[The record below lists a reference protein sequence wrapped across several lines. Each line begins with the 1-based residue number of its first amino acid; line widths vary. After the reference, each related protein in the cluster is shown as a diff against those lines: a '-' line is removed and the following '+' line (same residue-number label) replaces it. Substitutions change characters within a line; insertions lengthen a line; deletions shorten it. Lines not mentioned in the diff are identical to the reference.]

1 MADADAD
8 TAAPEP
14 ATSRSVAPGR
24 PPWWQHPRP
33 GSAEFPAEAVE
44 GSVPGRVAAVAV
56 EYPDRVAIDA
66 PSGELTYAELMDRV
80 GALAHGIAAEAPEGN
95 VPVAIMYEHDSPLI
109 VALLAVMAAG
119 KIVHVLDPT
128 APEAML
134 VALLEDSG
142 ARLIVA
148 DDANLDTARAAAGE
162 GVEVRTPADLAGG
175 RPVELPSVDVGPA
188 DGAMLAYTSGTTGAQ
203 KGALIPHR
211 VLLQVGRGAA
221 EGLALGPDDRLPML
235 FPLSLAVAAYP
246 LFLPLFHGGRL
257 CVLDVRTV
265 GLGPLPEWLESSGLT
280 VMYLSPTIVRFLAD
294 IAADGL
300 TMPDLRQV
308 VLGGERVDLAAA
320 EAAWGLF
327 GTGIQLA
334 NGYGLTETGVLT
346 FYFLD
351 PAAPPPADATV
362 PVGYPIPDTELLVL
376 DGEGQPVAAGVTGE
390 VSVRSRYLFQGY
402 WGRPELNAMVL
413 HTSDDGTAIY
423 NTGDLGRVDENGC
436 LELVGRSDAQV
447 KVRGHR
453 VVIGEV
459 EEALLGLDVVKD
471 AVVLHREVSGVG
483 TLDAFVVPATDE
495 AGVTVGVTAIRDALS
510 ARVTTPMVPA
520 RFHLLTELPTL
531 PNGKLDRQALRDPT
545 GDRPRP
551 GAVAGG
557 ADDIERRLV
566 ELWEDLLGVRPVG
579 VDEDFFELGGHS
591 LLAAAMLVEVEEVFR
606 VSVPMSEMVYS
617 PNILHIATC
626 VRRGDRRGERTSLV
640 AVQEGDGTRPPL
652 FWAHDLH
659 GTSLRFR
666 ALGRALG
673 ADQPLYTFESPFL
686 EPVPPQIFSLSTLA
700 RRYVDDLIEAFPEG
714 PYLLGGYSFGG
725 VLSFEMAR
733 TLTDLGHEVAL
744 LIVVDVGP
752 GYRGEH
758 YEPDRPPTKPWLGIL
773 DPPDPSL
780 SLAEKATYY
789 RGVPFK
795 GLARHAVWRLGLDHY
810 LEPFLFRRD
819 LEQTGQIAPRHRVW
833 YAWRKH
839 WELGAKGWNWDA
851 VTYPGR
857 VELVW
862 ADESGST
869 DATMGWGD
877 IAEGGVGIHRV
888 AESHEQMLDEG
899 FVASTAAVVRGLID
913 DEIAKRATSA

>member
-1 MADADAD
+1 MADADP
-8 TAAPEP
+8 AATEP
-14 ATSRSVAPGR
+14 AAARSLSPGR
-24 PPWWQHPRP
+24 PPWWQTPRP
-33 GSAEFPAEAVE
+33 GSAEFPTEALE
-44 GSVPGRVAAVAV
+44 GSVPDRVAAVASQ
-56 EYPDRVAIDA
+56 YPGRVAIA
-66 PSGELTYAELMDRV
+66 SPTGEITYAELIERV

-109 VALLAVMAAG
+109 IALLAVMAAG

-148 DDANLDTARAAAGE
+148 DDANMATASTVAGE
-162 GVEVRTPADLAGG
+162 GVDVRRPDELSDG
-175 RPVELPSVDVGPA
+175 RPGTLPPVAVGPA
-188 DGAMLAYTSGTTGAQ
+188 DGAMLAYTSGTTGVQ
-203 KGALIPHR
+203 KGALIPHC
-211 VLLQVGRGAA
+211 VLLQVGRGAT

-280 VMYLSPTIVRFLAD
+280 VMYLSPTVIRFLAD

-300 TMPDLRQV
+300 NMPDLRQV

-351 PAAPPPADATV
+351 PDAPPPADATV

-376 DGEGQPVAAGVTGE
+376 DEEAQPVGPGITGE
-390 VSVRSRYLFQGY
+390 VSVRSAHLFQGY
-402 WGRPELNAMVL
+402 WGKPELNAMVL
-413 HTSDDGTAIY
+413 HPTDDGAAIY
-423 NTGDLGRVDENGC
+423 STGDLGRIDENGC

-459 EEALLGLDVVKD
+459 EEALLSLDLVKD
-471 AVVLHREVSGVG
+471 AVVLHREVGGVG

-495 AGVTVGVTAIRDALS
+495 QDVPAGVTAIRDALS
-510 ARVTTPMVPA
+510 ERVTTPMVPA
-520 RFHLLTELPTL
+520 RFHLLDELPTL

-557 ADDIERRLV
+557 TDDIERRLV
-566 ELWEDLLGVRPVG
+566 ELWEDLLDVRPVG
-579 VDEDFFELGGHS
+579 IDEDFFELGGHS
-591 LLAAAMLVEVEEVFR
+591 LLAAAMLVEVEEIFR
-606 VSVPMSEMVYS
+606 VSVPISEMVS
-617 PNILHIATC
+617 TPTILHIGSC
-626 VRRGDRRGERTSLV
+626 IRQGDREADRSALV

-652 FWAHDLH
+652 FWGHDLH
-659 GTSLRFR
+659 GTALRFR

-673 ADQPLYTFESPFL
+673 PDQPLYTFESPFL
-686 EPVPPQIFSLSTLA
+686 DPVPPQIFGLPALA
-700 RRYVDDLIEAFPEG
+700 RRYVDDLVEAFPEG

-725 VLSFEMAR
+725 VLAFEMAR
-733 TLTDLGHEVAL
+733 ALLDLGHEVGL

-752 GYRGEH
+752 GFRGEL
-758 YEPDRPPTKPWLGIL
+758 YKPTRRPTKPWLGIL

-780 SLAEKATYY
+780 PLADKVRYY
-789 RGVPFK
+789 RGVPAK
-795 GLARHAVWRLGLDHY
+795 GLARHAVWRAGLDHW
-810 LEPFLFRRD
+810 LEPVLFRRD
-819 LEQTGQIAPRHRVW
+819 LKETGQIAPRHRVW

-839 WELGAKGWNWDA
+839 WELAAKGWDWHTA
-851 VTYPGR
+851 TYPGR
-857 VELVW
+857 VELIW

-869 DATMGWGD
+869 DATMGWGA
-877 IAEGGVGIHRV
+877 IAEGGVRVHRV
-888 AESHEQMLDEG
+888 PDSHEEMMDEG
-899 FVASTAAVVRGLID
+899 FVDSTAAVLRALV
-913 DEIAKRATSA
+913 DEAMAADRAPEV